1 MDPVTLTR
9 DERFDPNDKLMRSS
23 DGQLIQRDRLDSMCG
38 REVQVTL
45 DKTKAVPP

>member
-9 DERFDPNDKLMRSS
+9 DERFDPNDKLMRNS
-23 DGQLIQRDRLDSMCG
+23 DGQLIQMDRLDSMCG